1 MSEQLDNELRKRI
14 SEVFEDYQDT
24 APSQEGWELL
34 RQKFPEKS
42 KRRMQPLWWSAAAAF
57 LLFCTVGLWL
67 YNHTQIK
74 QTVVKNKQNI
84 KPARTTVEVTQLP
97 HTPPKQPR
105 PDVNATI
112 HLQDNAYANADQ
124 THPSRSGVKLP
135 AQVTPPAAPQLNPA
149 NVAPQLP
156 YESNSYANKPS
167 VVPQPSTTAKPS
179 VLQPFVEQ
187 QSIAKNQF
195 IASAN
200 PVIIKKPVLASAQS
214 GIDTVSTKA
223 LTDQSK
229 IARQQPVQKS
239 TVSTGVKI
247 DSATISKQKGMAV
260 FLANEQKKERAN
272 QASKKDSRQL
282 TDKKVLYNVY
292 AATYFNYANGSSSQ
306 INTGAGFG
314 TDIALSNHF
323 KLSTGIAIGKNT
335 LSYNGQPSQPG
346 IQRDAA
352 VAGDIAYN
360 SSASMQNAFVTV
372 PFTADVAV
380 AGYNVS
386 LTGLDVPVNIKYE
399 FDPKNTDGY
408 ISAGLSSGTFI
419 NETYNYSYTSSS
431 GAFGR
436 SNARPDASTRKSFT
450 NFDFA
455 RTLNLSI
462 GMGYQITKS
471 NRLIIEPFVKYPLSG
486 LGSQQIRFGASGI
499 NLRLKFQ
506 TKK

>member
-1 MSEQLDNELRKRI
+1 
-14 SEVFEDYQDT
+14 
-24 APSQEGWELL
+24 
-34 RQKFPEKS
+34 
-42 KRRMQPLWWSAAAAF
+42 
-57 LLFCTVGLWL
+57 
-67 YNHTQIK
+67 
-74 QTVVKNKQNI
+74 
-84 KPARTTVEVTQLP
+84 
-97 HTPPKQPR
+97 
-105 PDVNATI
+105 
-112 HLQDNAYANADQ
+112 
-124 THPSRSGVKLP
+124 
-135 AQVTPPAAPQLNPA
+135 
-149 NVAPQLP
+149 
-156 YESNSYANKPS
+156 
-167 VVPQPSTTAKPS
+167 VPQPSTTAKPS
-179 VLQPFVEQ
+179 VLQPVVEQ
-187 QSIAKNQF
+187 QSIAKNQS
-195 IASAN
+195 IASAD
-200 PVIIKKPVLASAQS
+200 PVLIKKHVSASGQL
-214 GIDTVSTKA
+214 GIDTVGAKA

-229 IARQQPVQKS
+229 IAKQQSVQKS
-239 TVSTGVKI
+239 TVSTGIKI
-247 DSATISKQKGMAV
+247 DTVTKNKQAGMAV

-272 QASKKDSRQL
+272 EAGKKDSRQL

-323 KLSTGIAIGKNT
+323 KLSTGVAIGKNT

-352 VAGDIAYN
+352 VAGDVAYN
-360 SSASMQNAFVTV
+360 SSVSMQNAFVTV

-386 LTGLDVPVNIKYE
+386 LTGLDVPINIKYE
-399 FDPKNTDGY
+399 FDPKKTDGY

-419 NETYNYSYTSSS
+419 NETFNYSYTSSS

-450 NFDFA
+450 SFDFA